1 MVLFFPGQGSQFVGM
16 GQDLVQ
22 KHAIA
27 KEIYSQANDIL
38 GFDLQKL
45 SFEGPEVDLT
55 NTKNAQPAILVYQY
69 ILMSLLKQKDIKIDA
84 AAGHSLGEFSAL
96 LSAEMLSFEDT
107 LKLVQ
112 KRGQLMSEADPEQ
125 KGSMAVVLGLDDD
138 GVISVCK
145 EISQNSY
152 VEPVNFNTPGQVVI
166 SGLKEGIS
174 LAGEK
179 MISAGA
185 KRVMPLAVSGAF
197 HSQLM
202 AQASDKF
209 QEFVNSLEFNAP
221 KFPVVSNVTAEFY
234 NESNVKELLPL
245 QMKSPVQW
253 VKTVQYLTDKGFSQG
268 IEVSSGTV
276 IQGMV
281 KKINK
286 EFTVEGV
293 LSILE
298 Q

>member
-16 GQDLVQ
+16 GKELVE
-22 KHAIA
+22 KYAIA
-27 KEIYSQANDIL
+27 GDIYNQANDIL

-45 SFEGPEVDLT
+45 SFEGPEADLT

-69 ILMSLLKQKDIKIDA
+69 ILMNLLKEQNLDIKA

-107 LKLVQ
+107 LRLVQ
-112 KRGQLMSEADPEQ
+112 KRGQLMADADPDK
-125 KGSMAVVLGLDDD
+125 KGAMAVVLGLDDD
-138 GVISVCK
+138 KVISVC
-145 EISQNSY
+145 EGVSSY

-166 SGLKEGIS
+166 SGLKEGII
-174 LAGEK
+174 LASDKLLE
-179 MISAGA
+179 AGA

-197 HSQLM
+197 HSKLM
-202 AQASDKF
+202 ESASEQF
-209 QEFVNSLEFNAP
+209 EEFVNSLEFKAP

-234 NESNVKELLPL
+234 DEKSVKKLLPL

-253 VKTVQYLTDKGFSQG
+253 VKTIQYLSDKGFTRG
-268 IEVSSGTV
+268 LEVSNGTV

-293 LSILE
+293 KY
-298 Q
+298 